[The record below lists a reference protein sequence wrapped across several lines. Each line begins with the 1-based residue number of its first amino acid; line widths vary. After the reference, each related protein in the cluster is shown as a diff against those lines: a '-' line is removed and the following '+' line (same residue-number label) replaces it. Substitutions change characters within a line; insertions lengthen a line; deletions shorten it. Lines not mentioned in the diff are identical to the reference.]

1 MYLSPKKQKF
11 VDYIKEF
18 TSSNDRPP
26 TFVEIM
32 NGLNYSSLGTINWY
46 IVELEKEGLI
56 ERVKGYNGKR
66 ALSVLE
72 EKMNNE
78 LPLLGMVS
86 AGMPLEIFDNEE
98 YIEVP
103 KSLSANGNY
112 VLKVNGD
119 SMQDDGILDGDF
131 VVIKKIQ
138 IARPGETVVAIV
150 NGEATLKRYYVG
162 SNGIELH
169 PRNSNYSVID
179 VKKEDDLIIQGKVLG
194 VFREYN

>member
-1 MYLSPKKQKF
+1 
-11 VDYIKEF
+11 
-18 TSSNDRPP
+18 
-26 TFVEIM
+26 
-32 NGLNYSSLGTINWY
+32 
-46 IVELEKEGLI
+46 
-56 ERVKGYNGKR
+56 
-66 ALSVLE
+66 
-72 EKMNNE
+72 MNNE

-103 KSLSANGNY
+103 KSLSVNGNY